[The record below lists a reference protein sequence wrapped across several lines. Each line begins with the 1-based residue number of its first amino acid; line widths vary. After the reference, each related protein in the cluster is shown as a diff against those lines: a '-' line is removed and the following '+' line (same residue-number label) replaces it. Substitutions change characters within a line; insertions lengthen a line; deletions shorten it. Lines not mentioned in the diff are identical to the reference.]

1 MTNNPR
7 KIVGLE
13 GYGLKITE
21 QVPLEVP
28 SCDTNI
34 RYLRT
39 KKDRMGHTL
48 TLGGTASRQAAK
60 EPSADLDRVDGA
72 ADR

>member
-21 QVPLEVP
+21 QVPLEVE

-34 RYLRT
+34 RYLTT
-39 KKDRMGHTL
+39 KKDKMSHTL
-48 TLGGTASRQAAK
+48 TLG
-60 EPSADLDRVDGA
+60 EGA
-72 ADR
+72 TDKKGVS